1 MSYQIHQNQIPERLV
16 SFEGKEYRWL
26 GGTNYLNIGSHPLFQ
41 EKLQEGIQIFS
52 QNWGS
57 SRLNNYRM
65 NVWEDLEDVLAK
77 RFGVEAAALCSSGLL
92 AGQTVMQY
100 IQQKFPKPSISLAPK
115 THPALWRHPHK
126 PSAGNFMDWEKD
138 AQILCMDGIG
148 APWVEEFLTG
158 FEQNLSSEQTLIVD
172 ESHRLGIVSTRIDTP
187 ANLIQTSSLSK
198 AFGIP
203 AGIILGTK
211 ADIAEIKK
219 DPFWVGGSPANP
231 AYVYACLHAQEA
243 YDERTSMS
251 QELAKVF
258 TQNAQYVSLVEDYPA
273 FSSADAKLFDHLKS
287 HGFLCNQFAYPDPNA
302 PAICKAILPTS
313 MHLED
318 INDLLGA
325 LVLYPRD

>member
-1 MSYQIHQNQIPERLV
+1 MSYQIHLNQIPERLV

-26 GGTNYLNIGSHPLFQ
+26 GGTNYLNIGTHPLFQ
-41 EKLQEGIQIFS
+41 EKLQEGIRLFN

-65 NVWEDLEDVLAK
+65 DVWESLENVLAK
-77 RFGVEAAALCSSGLL
+77 RFHVEATALCSSGLI
-92 AGQTVMQY
+92 AGQIALQY
-100 IQQKFPKPSISLAPK
+100 ITQKHPEASISLAPK

-126 PSAGNFMDWEKD
+126 PETGSFANWKKD
-138 AQILCMDGIG
+138 ALILCMDGIG

-158 FEQNLSSEQTLIVD
+158 FEQNLSKDQTLIVD
-172 ESHRLGIVSTRIDTP
+172 ESHRLGIVSTHINTP
-187 ANLIQTSSLSK
+187 ATLIQTSSLSK

-243 YDERTSMS
+243 YDERIEIS
-251 QELAKVF
+251 QSLAQAF
-258 TQNAQYVSLVEDYPA
+258 TQKAKHVNLVNNYPA
-273 FSSADAKLFDHLKS
+273 FSSADTKLFDHLKS

-302 PAICKAILPTS
+302 APICKAIIPACFSL
-313 MHLED
+313 HDIED
-318 INDLLGA
+318 LTQTLSTYENA
-325 LVLYPRD
+325 

>member
-16 SFEGKEYRWL
+16 SFEGKEYRWI
-26 GGTNYLNIGSHPLFQ
+26 GGTNYLNIGTHPLFQ

-65 NVWEDLEDVLAK
+65 DVWESLENVLAK
-77 RFGVEAAALCSSGLL
+77 RFQVEAAALCSSGLI
-92 AGQTVMQY
+92 AGQTAMQY
-100 IQQKFPKPSISLAPK
+100 IQQKHPQASISLAPK
-115 THPALWRHPHK
+115 THPALWRFPHK
-126 PSAGNFMDWEKD
+126 PVKGNFSDWEKD

-158 FEQNLSSEQTLIVD
+158 FEQHLSKEQTLIVD
-172 ESHRLGIVSTRIDTP
+172 ESHRLGIVSTYIDTP

-243 YDERTSMS
+243 YDEQIAKS
-251 QELAKVF
+251 QELAKAF
-258 TQNAQYVSLVEDYPA
+258 TINAQNVNQIKNYPA
-273 FSSADAKLFDHLKS
+273 FSSADTKLFDHLKAQ
-287 HGFLCNQFAYPDPNA
+287 GFLCNQFAYPDPNA
-302 PAICKAILPTS
+302 APICKAIIPACFSLQDI
-313 MHLED
+313 ED
-318 INDLLGA
+318 LTQTLSTYENA
-325 LVLYPRD
+325 